1 MRKALKTSSQKVKLD
16 SNDFKNM
23 FNNDKKDKKNLNK
36 NSDFLQAESNY
47 QMEVSVV
54 PAELVKNLNGL
65 GSKADAVYPFF

>member
-1 MRKALKTSSQKVKLD
+1 
-16 SNDFKNM
+16 M